1 MLVCALV
8 VSSAARAGAQ
18 EQPLVDP
25 DAQPAPPPARPA
37 PREPIASTASANA
50 SATTLRAGEMQGV
63 ELGVYLGIHGFSADT
78 TLGRVV
84 LTDPLSGEVIS
95 TNTTPDTS
103 IPLGLRV
110 GFRLDP
116 RFAIELEAE
125 AQAARTRDD
134 LRGGAVFGYRG
145 LVSYRLAGVA
155 SQFRPFLVAGLG
167 GQSAILARSNATD
180 VDSSFTGVLGG
191 GLQLAFTREWALRL
205 DLRGLVGAGHGT
217 PVAADVEVLIGF
229 CYAKSG
235 ACGWEER
242 GFLDEHRVGDG
253 GPPQRDSDNDGVF
266 GDSDHCP
273 MTPEDR
279 DGVED
284 DDGCPDLDDD
294 HDEVLEPTDRCP
306 HEAENRNGYED
317 DDGCPEALPDAVA
330 PFEGVVPELRFH
342 TGSPELEAS
351 TGPALERL
359 VAGLGQYGDLRVKI
373 IVHTARNMAD
383 AKLQKLSDDRADALR
398 AYLVARGVAED
409 RIEAI
414 GVGADI
420 PLADDNT
427 AEGRARNERVE
438 IHFVPKD

>member
-1 MLVCALV
+1 MAF
-8 VSSAARAGAQ
+8 AARAGAQ

-25 DAQPAPPPARPA
+25 DARPTPAKP
-37 PREPIASTASANA
+37 PREPNASTASPTA
-50 SATTLRAGEMQGV
+50 SSTTLRAGEMQGV
-63 ELGVYLGIHGFSADT
+63 EFGVFLGIHGFSADS

-84 LTDPLSGEVIS
+84 LTDPLSGEIVS
-95 TNTTPDTS
+95 TNTTPDTG

-116 RFAIELEAE
+116 RFAIELELE
-125 AQAARTRDD
+125 AQAVRTRDN

-145 LVSYRLAGVA
+145 LVSYRLAGAA
-155 SQFRPFLVAGLG
+155 SQFRPFVLAGVG
-167 GQSAILARSNATD
+167 GQSSILARNTD
-180 VDSSFTGVLGG
+180 SDLDSAFTGVVGG

-205 DLRGLVGAGHGT
+205 DLRGLVGAGHDA
-217 PVAADVEVLIGF
+217 PVSADVEVLVGF
-229 CYAKSG
+229 CYSKSG

-253 GPPQRDSDNDGVF
+253 GPPQRDSDGDGVF
-266 GDSDHCP
+266 GDADHCP
-273 MTPEDR
+273 MTPEDQ
-279 DGVED
+279 DGVDD

-294 HDEVLEPTDRCP
+294 HDEVLEPGDRCP
-306 HEAENRNGYED
+306 HDAENLNGFED
-317 DDGCPEALPDAVA
+317 DDGCPEALPDGLAS
-330 PFEGVVPELRFH
+330 FEGVVPELRF
-342 TGSPELEAS
+342 TVGTPEFQDS
-351 TGPALERL
+351 TGPALDRL
-359 VAGLGQYGDLRVKI
+359 VAGLGEHGELRVKI
-373 IVHTARNMAD
+373 VVHTARNMAD
-383 AKLQKLSDDRADALR
+383 AKLQKLSDDRAGALR

-414 GVGADI
+414 GVGADT